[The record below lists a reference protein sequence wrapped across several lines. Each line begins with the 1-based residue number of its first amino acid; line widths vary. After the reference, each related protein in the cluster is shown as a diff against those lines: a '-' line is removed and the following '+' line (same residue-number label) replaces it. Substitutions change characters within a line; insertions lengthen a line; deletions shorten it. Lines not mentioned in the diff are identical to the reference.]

1 VLGVPCLTLRTC
13 RAAVR
18 KSVCSQ
24 RRSEDSDLTEIPCLG
39 KLLLCHCLEYRA
51 RVEDYVD
58 EDDLSVPY
66 LEPSSSKEGNTGG
79 GEIVEDCHFV
89 PFGYDL
95 SNSKLKRSLLDFGER
110 GVCTVA

>member
-1 VLGVPCLTLRTC
+1 M
-13 RAAVR
+13 
-18 KSVCSQ
+18 
-24 RRSEDSDLTEIPCLG
+24 PCLG
-39 KLLLCHCLEYRA
+39 KLLLCHCLEYGA

>member
-1 VLGVPCLTLRTC
+1 M
-13 RAAVR
+13 
-18 KSVCSQ
+18 S
-24 RRSEDSDLTEIPCLG
+24 CLG

-51 RVEDYVD
+51 RVEDYVN
-58 EDDLSVPY
+58 EDDLSFPY
-66 LEPSSSKEGNTGG
+66 VEASSSEEDNTGG

-89 PFGYDL
+89 PFGDDL